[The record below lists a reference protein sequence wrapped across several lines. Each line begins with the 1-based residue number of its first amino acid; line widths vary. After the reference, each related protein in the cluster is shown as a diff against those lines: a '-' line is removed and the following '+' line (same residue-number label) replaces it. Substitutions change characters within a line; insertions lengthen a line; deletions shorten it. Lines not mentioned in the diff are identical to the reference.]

1 MSGADRYRLGAVLAL
16 AALLA
21 LWIDLSAIHRYHN
34 SDSLIPVLMSLVRWT
49 PFYWEQNRFGMLV
62 PLLALPFQE
71 PFLNLLVQ
79 VALRLFSLFLSFFL
93 LARIAVPRPWW
104 PAVGGLTL
112 ALFLAGKDPAQH
124 NFQQMQPYFQA
135 LSLALGGILLIERP
149 SDRKRWAWVAAGGA
163 LIALAFW
170 VSLETLLWLAPLLA
184 LRRIAFASKE
194 PRRWGRELFS
204 FSLLAACFGASL
216 LASRLSPY
224 QGTHLGFAPIAAWP
238 RAWQVLLSREID
250 FLGPVLPWAVASL
263 LVLAVL
269 LVILGKERARPAL
282 ASGLC
287 LLGTAG
293 AHLLILGTSGWVHQ
307 NDFRVRFLAV
317 GLLAAATA
325 GPALLLGLFL
335 EERFLEGSL
344 KGRQTRWA
352 GAVNAVVLVS
362 LLPLTFLRY
371 GAPSPTAARAALD
384 GLGPAG
390 EGIAGAGCTHVLGDY
405 WKVWPAVF
413 RANLEL
419 DERGERR
426 RVWGIARRSTQTYDL
441 WRPRDWS
448 TARIAVLGAPRQVEG
463 LRAFFR
469 IPPPGSPRGPAI
481 CDGEER
487 RGGMIFLR
495 GIRPGPPSVP
505 GQQPAGEPSSQEP
518 GIR

>member
-1 MSGADRYRLGAVLAL
+1 MSGTSRKTRGAVLAL
-16 AALLA
+16 AVLLA
-21 LWIDLSAIHRYHN
+21 LWVDLSAIHRYHN
-34 SDSLIPVLMSLVRWT
+34 SDSLIPVLMSLDRWT

-71 PFLNLLVQ
+71 PFQNLLVQ
-79 VALRLFSLFLSFFL
+79 VGLRLFALFLSFFL

-112 ALFLAGKDPAQH
+112 ALFLMGKDPAQH

-149 SDRKRWAWVAAGGA
+149 AERKHWGWLAAGGA

-184 LRRIAFASKE
+184 LRRIAFASGE
-194 PRRWGRELFS
+194 PRRWGRELFPLA
-204 FSLLAACFGASL
+204 LLAVCFGASL
-216 LASRLSPY
+216 IASRLSPY
-224 QGTHLGFAPIAAWP
+224 QGTNLGFAPPAVWP
-238 RAWQVLLSREID
+238 RGWQGLLSREID
-250 FLGPVLPWAVASL
+250 YLGPVLPWAIAAL
-263 LVLAVL
+263 LVLAAL
-269 LVILGKERARPAL
+269 FALARKGWARPVL

-287 LLGTAG
+287 LLGTAA

-307 NDFRVRFLAV
+307 NDLRVRFLAV

-335 EERFLEGSL
+335 EGRPERWTS
-344 KGRQTRWA
+344 
-352 GAVNAVVLVS
+352 AVNAAVLLA

-371 GAPSPTAARAALD
+371 GAPSPAVARAALD
-384 GLGPAG
+384 DLGPAG
-390 EGIAGAGCTHVLGDY
+390 EWIAAAGCTHVLGDY

-419 DERGERR
+419 EERGEEG
-426 RVWGIARRSTQTYDL
+426 RVWGIARRSTQTVNL
-441 WRPRDWS
+441 WRPSDWS
-448 TARIAVLGAPRQVEG
+448 AARIAVLGTQRQAES

-469 IPPPGSPRGPAI
+469 IPLPGSPGGPAT
-481 CDGEER
+481 CGGREGPE
-487 RGGMIFLR
+487 GMISLE

-505 GQQPAGEPSSQEP
+505 GQPAGEPSSQEP

>member
-1 MSGADRYRLGAVLAL
+1 MSGTGRPPSHQLGIVLAL
-16 AALLA
+16 TALLA
-21 LWIDLSAIHRYHN
+21 LWIDLSVIHRYHN
-34 SDSLIPVLMSLVRWT
+34 SDSLIPVMMSLVRWT

-71 PFLNLLVQ
+71 PFQNLLVQ
-79 VALRLFSLFLSFFL
+79 VGLRLFALFLSFFL

-149 SDRKRWAWVAAGGA
+149 AGGHRRAALAAGCA

-170 VSLETLLWLAPLLA
+170 VSLETLLWLAPLLV
-184 LRRIAFASKE
+184 LRRIAFASGE
-194 PRRWGRELFS
+194 PRRWGRELFP
-204 FSLLAACFGASL
+204 FALLAACFGASL

-224 QGTHLGFAPIAAWP
+224 QGTNLGFAPPAAWP
-238 RAWQVLLSREID
+238 RAWQGLLGREID
-250 FLGPVLPWAVASL
+250 YLGPVLPWALAAL
-263 LVLAVL
+263 LVLATLFAVPR
-269 LVILGKERARPAL
+269 KEWARPAL

-287 LLGTAG
+287 LLGTAA

-307 NDFRVRFLAV
+307 NDLRVRFLAV

-335 EERFLEGSL
+335 EERSE
-344 KGRQTRWA
+344 RWI
-352 GAVNAVVLVS
+352 GGVNAVVLLA
-362 LLPLTFLRY
+362 LLPLTLLRY
-371 GAPSPTAARAALD
+371 GPPSPAAAHAALD
-384 GLGPAG
+384 RLGPAG
-390 EGIAGAGCTHVLGDY
+390 EGIAAAGCTHVLGDY

-419 DERGERR
+419 EERGREGS
-426 RVWGIARRSTQTYDL
+426 VWGIARRSTQTVDL

-448 TARIAVLGAPRQVEG
+448 AARIAVLGTPRQAES

-469 IPPPGSPRGPAI
+469 IPLPGSPGGPAT
-481 CDGEER
+481 CGGEELP
-487 RGGMIFLR
+487 GDMISWG